1 MKGSC
6 CKNLAQLPPVLLGHS
21 LRDKLEHSLKDK
33 LEQPRMD
40 KLEQTQLV
48 DTAHGQVLLSELHIE
63 PNTLVAEVQVDKQVE
78 SVEEGWMPSRVEQH
92 KEQLW

>member
-1 MKGSC
+1 MESSC

-21 LRDKLEHSLKDK
+21 LRDKLEHPLKDK
-33 LEQPRMD
+33 LEQP
-40 KLEQTQLV
+40 QLV

-63 PNTLVAEVQVDKQVE
+63 PNTLVAEVQVDKQVD
-78 SVEEGWMPSRVEQH
+78 SVEEGRMPSRVEQH